1 MERDSETV
9 ALTWADAA
17 VRLGIEVGSVKARAR
32 RGRWH
37 RVTGND
43 GRVLVHVPV
52 TVLEQERVG
61 KSEAVQPELPKLP
74 PPGADISAVL
84 AALEANHMAELGY
97 LQQGA
102 AAALER
108 LRESHKAELERLGA
122 AHAAEADRLLA
133 LLQAA
138 QRPWWKKML
147 G

>member
-43 GRVLVHVPV
+43 GRVLVHVPIA
-52 TVLEQERVG
+52 VLEQERVA
-61 KSEAVQPELPKLP
+61 KVDTQPEMPKQP
-74 PPGADISAVL
+74 PPGADIATIL
-84 AALEANHMAELGY
+84 AALEAAHVAELVS

-108 LRESHKAELERLGA
+108 LRESHKAELKRLGA
-122 AHAAEADRLLA
+122 AHTAEADRLLT

-138 QRPWWKKML
+138 QRPWWKKL
-147 G
+147 RG

>member
-1 MERDSETV
+1 MTIEAETV

-17 VRLGIEVGSVKARAR
+17 ARLGIAIGSVKARAR

-43 GRVLVHVPV
+43 GRVLVSVPLAA
-52 TVLEQERVG
+52 LEQERVA
-61 KSEAVQPELPKLP
+61 KVDTQPEMPKQP
-74 PPGADISAVL
+74 PPGADIATIL
-84 AALEANHMAELGY
+84 AALEAAHVAELVS

-102 AAALER
+102 SAALER
-108 LRESHKAELERLGA
+108 LQESHKAELERLGA

-138 QRPWWKKML
+138 QRPWWRKLL